1 MIITSGGIHMQNIGE
16 NIKKARQKAHLTQK
30 ALAEKSGVAT
40 ITIQQYESGKRTP
53 NLKQLLKITDALG
66 ILLETITGGSS
77 DMIAVPVDAGM
88 LGTLEWYAKKQHNT
102 VVQQLDIAIDY
113 YLNDLAM
120 MGELSEENDDNIPT
134 EALDADYEKD
144 IYFINALYNL
154 KDEGKQVAIER
165 VQELTEIPR
174 YQKDKTP

>member
-1 MIITSGGIHMQNIGE
+1 
-16 NIKKARQKAHLTQK
+16 
-30 ALAEKSGVAT
+30 
-40 ITIQQYESGKRTP
+40 
-53 NLKQLLKITDALG
+53 
-66 ILLETITGGSS
+66 
-77 DMIAVPVDAGM
+77 MIAVPVDAGM

-144 IYFINALYNL
+144 IYFINALYKLN
-154 KDEGKQVAIER
+154 DEGKQVAIER

-174 YQKDKTP
+174 YQKDKNA